1 MAELVSGFH
10 YECYFIVVQ
19 MYVSVAMATPTYFGY
34 EKSALLFYV
43 FTRGGGVPFNL
54 TRLQKKLC
62 PEFKQYN

>member
-43 FTRGGGVPFNL
+43 FTRGGGVPVSSSEL
-54 TRLQKKLC
+54 ETSLH
-62 PEFKQYN
+62 